1 VDGAANAD
9 DNGKT
14 DISEQTQTLADINS
28 AGPWADQWAATDL
41 AIDLLDTFGVRRPAR
56 TLTAAHVLLRSDG
69 GVEVIEAAIAVH
81 GAADVAPPT
90 DQVYAVGA
98 LLYEMLTGQLPSGVD
113 VQSALRLRGDI
124 DLRLA
129 SVVATALSPDPSRRF
144 ASPKA
149 FRDAL
154 DALRVSL
161 SGATEMQ
168 RFSIAPLG
176 IAPAAGAPALVRRP
190 RWPLILTLLSLLV
203 AAGLGFL
210 LWSNRS
216 DDSTAS
222 ESVSVPNLVGMPQLQ
237 AEQALQAIGL
247 SPLSIQEPS
256 IAVPQG
262 NVIRSSPAAGTQ
274 LKTGA
279 QVIVVVSGQAEA
291 GIVPSLVGLGQSE
304 AQSTLSQFGL
314 TATFVQQAD
323 SAPAG
328 TVIAQSPQAGAT
340 AAAGSSVTL
349 TVSSGPAVGTT
360 TAPSTT
366 TTPST
371 PTGVNTQVPSLVG
384 QTYDT
389 ASSMLTQSGLTLGS
403 ITYQASVQTP
413 GTVISQ
419 NPAAG
424 ASVAQ
429 GSAVSV
435 VVSQ

>member
-1 VDGAANAD
+1 
-9 DNGKT
+9 
-14 DISEQTQTLADINS
+14 
-28 AGPWADQWAATDL
+28 
-41 AIDLLDTFGVRRPAR
+41 
-56 TLTAAHVLLRSDG
+56 
-69 GVEVIEAAIAVH
+69 
-81 GAADVAPPT
+81 
-90 DQVYAVGA
+90 
-98 LLYEMLTGQLPSGVD
+98 M
-113 VQSALRLRGDI
+113 
-124 DLRLA
+124 
-129 SVVATALSPDPSRRF
+129 
-144 ASPKA
+144 
-149 FRDAL
+149 
-154 DALRVSL
+154 
-161 SGATEMQ
+161 
-168 RFSIAPLG
+168 
-176 IAPAAGAPALVRRP
+176 
-190 RWPLILTLLSLLV
+190 

-262 NVIRSSPAAGTQ
+262 NVIRSSPVAGTQ
-274 LKTGA
+274 LEKGA

-291 GIVPSLVGLGQSE
+291 GMVPSLVGLGQSE

-340 AAAGSSVTL
+340 AAAGSSVAL

-366 TTPST
+366 TSPTT
-371 PTGVNTQVPSLVG
+371 QTGVNAQVPSLVG
-384 QTYDT
+384 QTYET

-403 ITYQASVQTP
+403 ITYQTSVQTP

>member
-1 VDGAANAD
+1 
-9 DNGKT
+9 
-14 DISEQTQTLADINS
+14 
-28 AGPWADQWAATDL
+28 
-41 AIDLLDTFGVRRPAR
+41 
-56 TLTAAHVLLRSDG
+56 
-69 GVEVIEAAIAVH
+69 
-81 GAADVAPPT
+81 
-90 DQVYAVGA
+90 
-98 LLYEMLTGQLPSGVD
+98 
-113 VQSALRLRGDI
+113 
-124 DLRLA
+124 
-129 SVVATALSPDPSRRF
+129 
-144 ASPKA
+144 
-149 FRDAL
+149 
-154 DALRVSL
+154 
-161 SGATEMQ
+161 
-168 RFSIAPLG
+168 
-176 IAPAAGAPALVRRP
+176 
-190 RWPLILTLLSLLV
+190 
-203 AAGLGFL
+203 
-210 LWSNRS
+210 
-216 DDSTAS
+216 
-222 ESVSVPNLVGMPQLQ
+222 
-237 AEQALQAIGL
+237 
-247 SPLSIQEPS
+247 
-256 IAVPQG
+256 
-262 NVIRSSPAAGTQ
+262 
-274 LKTGA
+274 
-279 QVIVVVSGQAEA
+279 
-291 GIVPSLVGLGQSE
+291 
-304 AQSTLSQFGL
+304 
-314 TATFVQQAD
+314 VQQAD